1 MKIVGNST
9 TSLVC
14 TAFSG
19 SLHNLWC
26 GLLFLSIPK
35 VMRRPNLRIKTIS
48 SHTLFFIR
56 FHLGIGGKK
65 CNIMSAN
72 YIFDADFAAYLIKK
86 LKEMRK
92 SNGAPFIRHGVTLPY
107 LAYTYKCLN
116 CDSSAITEDYLW
128 NIITSLEKAG
138 STLFIYQYCSDI
150 EEFVIALFS
159 KQYDDTIKEQG
170 FYTRDSESTIL
181 YDSHFFETTPSS
193 KELYE
198 RYKDILLK
206 NTFSRVYKEYKY
218 DWGTVS
224 KEDIDAISTIIEEYK
239 SKQCL

>member
-1 MKIVGNST
+1 MKMIAVAPHHWYVQPLVAPYITFGVGYCFIHSKGNAKTRVWDKANIVPT
-9 TSLVC
+9 
-14 TAFSG
+14 
-19 SLHNLWC
+19 
-26 GLLFLSIPK
+26 PY
-35 VMRRPNLRIKTIS
+35 
-48 SHTLFFIR
+48 FFIR

-181 YDSHFFETTPSS
+181 YDSHFFEITPSS

>member
-1 MKIVGNST
+1 MLSSGNYEGRFYHM
-9 TSLVC
+9 C
-14 TAFSG
+14 T
-19 SLHNLWC
+19 
-26 GLLFLSIPK
+26 
-35 VMRRPNLRIKTIS
+35 
-48 SHTLFFIR
+48 
-56 FHLGIGGKK
+56 
-65 CNIMSAN
+65 N

-92 SNGAPFIRHGVTLPY
+92 LNGAPFIRHGVTLPY

-128 NIITSLEKAG
+128 NIITSLEKAD
-138 STLFIYQYCSDI
+138 STFFIYQYCSDI
-150 EEFVIALFS
+150 EETVIALFS
-159 KQYDDTIKEQG
+159 KQYDGTIKEQG

-181 YDSHFFETTPSS
+181 YDSQVFETIPSS

-206 NTFSRVYKEYKY
+206 STFSRVHKEYKY

-224 KEDIDAISTIIEEYK
+224 EEDIDAISTIIKEYK

>member
-1 MKIVGNST
+1 M
-9 TSLVC
+9 C
-14 TAFSG
+14 T
-19 SLHNLWC
+19 
-26 GLLFLSIPK
+26 
-35 VMRRPNLRIKTIS
+35 
-48 SHTLFFIR
+48 
-56 FHLGIGGKK
+56 
-65 CNIMSAN
+65 N

-92 SNGAPFIRHGVTLPY
+92 LNGAPFIRNGVTLPY

-116 CDSSAITEDYLW
+116 CDSSAISEDYLR
-128 NIITSLEKAG
+128 NIITSLEEAD
-138 STLFIYQYCSDI
+138 STMFIFQYCSDI

-170 FYTRDSESTIL
+170 FYTRNSGSNIL
-181 YDSHFFETTPSS
+181 YDSQVFERIPSS

-206 NTFSRVYKEYKY
+206 STFSRVYKEYKY
-218 DWGTVS
+218 DWDAVS
-224 KEDIDAISTIIEEYK
+224 KEDIDAISTIIKEYK